1 MQKRKIKKLILLLTL
16 SISPI
21 LIYASG
27 SGWGYRCLEA
37 DREIASGIGDA
48 PIICPNVPTCKFQ
61 NLFSSC
67 HYDTNV
73 VVVRYC
79 KRNDIPNS
87 GWTIKRI
94 FSKCKQH

>member
-48 PIICPNVPTCKFQ
+48 PIICPNVPTC
-61 NLFSSC
+61 LYRFSMLHVC
-67 HYDTNV
+67 HYNTNNV
-73 VVVRYC
+73 V
-79 KRNDIPNS
+79 I
-87 GWTIKRI
+87 RI
-94 FSKCKQH
+94 CRRADNLYPDWIVERTFPMCED